1 MVKRRSNLIIP
12 KVNKQ
17 KQHITINNHVN
28 TGPNQNEPPR
38 ESNLS
43 KWAAIFTI
51 IAGLI
56 ATYYFFE
63 EEINDIFQGP
73 ETQYVTPSGQW
84 VECITQKWIIWKLKQ
99 SNQDQ
104 KEKQKQ
110 RANRIEDKEIIRIH
124 QEIHRP

>member
-1 MVKRRSNLIIP
+1 M
-12 KVNKQ
+12 NKQ

-43 KWAAIFTI
+43 KWAAIFPI

-73 ETQYVTPSGQW
+73 ETQYVTPSGQ
-84 VECITQKWIIWKLKQ
+84 
-99 SNQDQ
+99 
-104 KEKQKQ
+104 
-110 RANRIEDKEIIRIH
+110 
-124 QEIHRP
+124 